1 VEQVAAEWEYTV
13 LVQLEW
19 ASVVVALVENQA
31 DLILEL
37 QEVFKP
43 VTAEN
48 MGAVAPVDTTIP
60 SALVSL
66 VV

>member
-1 VEQVAAEWEYTV
+1 VEQVAEEWEYTA

-19 ASVVVALVENQA
+19 ALVVEALAENQA

-43 VTAEN
+43 VKAEN

-60 SALVSL
+60 LVLVSL